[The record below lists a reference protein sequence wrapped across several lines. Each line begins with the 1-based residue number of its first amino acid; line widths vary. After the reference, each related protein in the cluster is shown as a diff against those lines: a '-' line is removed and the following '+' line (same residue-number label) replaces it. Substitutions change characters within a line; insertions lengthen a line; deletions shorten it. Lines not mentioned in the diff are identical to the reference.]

1 MWRALQAHHFN
12 RIVSDLY
19 LCARM
24 LRWPPCFAS
33 NFTIASKETFVW
45 HRGLSDITF
54 SRTNLISLCQAMNRN
69 QIYISPRNKPQ
80 IILKKFPFFASL
92 QAVSRAL
99 NFNFT
104 NAFCII
110 IWFDFLHNSRKREKK
125 IKSSMSLRLQ
135 LDLMMKINE
144 NVKEKFF
151 ELGRP
156 KWQGRRRCL
165 NIDAVLHCTTMIHE
179 CYANALKWKQFCT
192 CRTAMARTSLQ
203 EQPKTTRANS
213 QLHLVFTV
221 TLCCKYKNA

>member
-1 MWRALQAHHFN
+1 MSGNESKSNLHFTEKQTAN
-12 RIVSDLY
+12 NFKEISIFRLSSG
-19 LCARM
+19 
-24 LRWPPCFAS
+24 CF
-33 NFTIASKETFVW
+33 
-45 HRGLSDITF
+45 
-54 SRTNLISLCQAMNRN
+54 
-69 QIYISPRNKPQ
+69 PRVEFQ
-80 IILKKFPFFASL
+80 FHE
-92 QAVSRAL
+92 R
-99 NFNFT
+99 
-104 NAFCII
+104 
-110 IWFDFLHNSRKREKK
+110 FLHNNMIWLFAQQQREKKK